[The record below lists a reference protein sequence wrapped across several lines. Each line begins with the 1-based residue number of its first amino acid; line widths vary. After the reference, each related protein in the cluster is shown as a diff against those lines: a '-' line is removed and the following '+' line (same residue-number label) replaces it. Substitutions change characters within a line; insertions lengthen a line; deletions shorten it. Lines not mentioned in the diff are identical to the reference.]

1 MPAPDPLLALTPPS
15 LSQQVHNKVPLVAV
29 AADLWGVAF
38 RAHFLP
44 FWAHAQTQK
53 LRCSRFD
60 SAQHRA
66 VHSLNAATQLA
77 AALPAE
83 KALAAQR
90 AALDC
95 VSAGIYTIQEAAQLL
110 GIPGV
115 KGSSS
120 NAGTKNPA
128 DSLSALSL
136 DGAESMA
143 RLLVFARAAWVS
155 EELLTV
161 DLGAR
166 TTGMQVVALHRRLHT
181 GRSFEG
187 VRFED
192 IDARAECAELPAHA
206 THLHACVECR
216 RLANAHVQDSGKT
229 SQCFNE
235 LGTSSSMLCLDCD
248 RAGEGH
254 VRCAKRSSA
263 ALRTALQLEEE
274 QTERRIED
282 LVPDAAGVRAA
293 LSASGRETAAD
304 ASCAARARRDAK
316 NALEQ
321 RVRATACGEAPML
334 AVWLPG
340 RAVRLWGE
348 WVALCSFCAAFVRVQ
363 PHNRFGGEICCL
375 RCDAKMLGA
384 PEQAAAEETGK
395 ICRFCGKIDP
405 MRSGAR
411 WKTLKAPLDEAGPN
425 RQLPPPLRVIHYCP
439 THWRSWMTTAHRTLP
454 TRVVLSH
461 LACGAKPVYG
471 ADVGFKKMYEADLGF
486 DAEPKKKRRRLRTS
500 KK

>member
-1 MPAPDPLLALTPPS
+1 
-15 LSQQVHNKVPLVAV
+15 
-29 AADLWGVAF
+29 
-38 RAHFLP
+38 
-44 FWAHAQTQK
+44 
-53 LRCSRFD
+53 
-60 SAQHRA
+60 
-66 VHSLNAATQLA
+66 
-77 AALPAE
+77 
-83 KALAAQR
+83 
-90 AALDC
+90 
-95 VSAGIYTIQEAAQLL
+95 
-110 GIPGV
+110 
-115 KGSSS
+115 
-120 NAGTKNPA
+120 
-128 DSLSALSL
+128 
-136 DGAESMA
+136 
-143 RLLVFARAAWVS
+143 
-155 EELLTV
+155 
-161 DLGAR
+161 
-166 TTGMQVVALHRRLHT
+166 
-181 GRSFEG
+181 
-187 VRFED
+187 
-192 IDARAECAELPAHA
+192 
-206 THLHACVECR
+206 
-216 RLANAHVQDSGKT
+216 
-229 SQCFNE
+229 
-235 LGTSSSMLCLDCD
+235 MLCLDCD

-254 VRCAKRSSA
+254 VHCAKRSSA

-274 QTERRIED
+274 QSERRIED

-293 LSASGRETAAD
+293 LGASGRETAAD

-321 RVRATACGEAPML
+321 RSRATACGEAPML

-384 PEQAAAEETGK
+384 PEQAAAAEETGK
-395 ICRFCGKIDP
+395 ICRFCGKVRD
-405 MRSGAR
+405 
-411 WKTLKAPLDEAGPN
+411 APLRRRPRLPDALPARRSTRCAPARAGRRSRRRWTRRGPTGGC
-425 RQLPPPLRVIHYCP
+425 RRRCAWCAAARPARPPARPVRLPRRPQVHYCP